1 MRNIEAF
8 DFVISEL
15 DKRARMNM
23 SGAIDTDSNLTSK
36 AFANIA
42 HSQDIATT
50 AYETKFWDGPAS
62 VGSNRRGLVVDRPFW
77 LLR

>member
-1 MRNIEAF
+1 MPNIEAF

-36 AFANIA
+36 VFANIA
-42 HSQDIATT
+42 HSLDIATT
-50 AYETKFWDGPAS
+50 AYETPD
-62 VGSNRRGLVVDRPFW
+62 
-77 LLR
+77 